1 MEQRKRKSRYRR
13 LPVGERRPIRLSDKD
28 SDILKLF
35 APGQYNYLT
44 AELVAAATDRPI
56 NRVQHRLR
64 QLYDNGYLQRYHPPH
79 ERIGGS
85 TKVVYLLDQEGAKI
99 LTERFQKPV
108 KPNRNF
114 DPGTYHP
121 FMEHTLLTNQFRIP
135 VWWVVFYEPGA
146 CGTSPCGLPDLFVPA
161 VKADVLYAAGN
172 VIGGNGTGNFGAY
185 LSEGDDSGSIASLF
199 GLPAAEGLIDAETA
213 EVHLIARS
221 HGPKIP
227 GQVDDQINSFG
238 GGCSVELAGGAV
250 PVNVGECSDIQF
262 SIHQ

>member
-1 MEQRKRKSRYRR
+1 MKH
-13 LPVGERRPIRLSDKD
+13 G
-28 SDILKLF
+28 ILFLMLF
-35 APGQYNYLT
+35 AAVLFIYGCSNETAVSPELINENQVTLAKAASSTNPVFTIMGNNNVGSSQLVRNKNGISVTLQTSGLT
-44 AELVAAATDRPI
+44 A
-56 NRVQHRLR
+56 
-64 QLYDNGYLQRYHPPH
+64 GHP
-79 ERIGGS
+79 
-85 TKVVYLLDQEGAKI
+85 
-99 LTERFQKPV
+99 
-108 KPNRNF
+108 
-114 DPGTYHP
+114 
-121 FMEHTLLTNQFRIP
+121 HT
-135 VWWVVFYEPGA
+135 VWWVVFNEPGA
-146 CGTSPCGLPDLFVPA
+146 CGTNPCALPDLFVPA

-227 GQVDDQINSFG
+227 GQVNDQINSFG